1 MNFFSFKTVFYYI
14 TLQLRGNNTEV
25 INKVSK
31 YIIAMRNALM
41 QSKQKRKS
49 CNFKV
54 TCNQKIKNIYYEL
67 CVFMHMDTC
76 GPLYSAV

>member
-49 CNFKV
+49 CNFEV
-54 TCNQKIKNIYYEL
+54 TCNQQIKNIFYVL

-76 GPLYSAV
+76 GPLFSAV

>member
-49 CNFKV
+49 CSFKV
-54 TCNQKIKNIYYEL
+54 TCNQQIKNIFYVL

-76 GPLYSAV
+76 GPLFSAV

>member
-54 TCNQKIKNIYYEL
+54 TCNQQIKNIFYVL

>member
-14 TLQLRGNNTEV
+14 TLQLRGNNTGV

-49 CNFKV
+49 CNVKV
-54 TCNQKIKNIYYEL
+54 TCNQQIKNIFYVL

-76 GPLYSAV
+76 GPLFSAV